1 MGFIPLP
8 LGVLVYRVVAGSVPS
23 ILNVYGFTCFVLG
36 YFCLGSLK
44 AWINLL
50 LLGLSCKQIDRHRSQ
65 IERKT
70 PLVRACAS
78 LPSSRHGSVENI
90 YRAANAAALMT
101 SQSTP
106 HTPTPSQSSSLADIT
121 AQAHILQETLDS
133 SMIMSDSQ
141 VSLLSMDIQDKN
153 REHVLTI
160 IQERQRLKQDGHESD
175 GSIDRNKPYKRKSIL
190 RQASSPP
197 TELTHRRR
205 VSLQDSQL
213 SNSLSGNN

>member
-8 LGVLVYRVVAGSVPS
+8 LGVLVYRVVSGSAPS
-23 ILNVYGFTCFVLG
+23 ILNFYGFSCFVLG
-36 YFCLGSLK
+36 YLCLGSLK
-44 AWINLL
+44 AWINIL
-50 LLGLSCKQIDRHRSQ
+50 LLGLSCKQIDRHRSL

-78 LPSSRHGSVENI
+78 LPSSRHASVENI
-90 YRAANAAALMT
+90 FKAANAAAMTT

-106 HTPTPSQSSSLADIT
+106 HTPTLSQSSSLADIT
-121 AQAHILQETLDS
+121 NQAHILQETLDS

-160 IQERQRLKQDGHESD
+160 IREKQRMKSSDAGHESD
-175 GSIDRNKPYKRKSIL
+175 GLIDRNKPFKRKSIL
-190 RQASSPP
+190 RQSTSPP

-205 VSLQDSQL
+205 VSLQETQL
-213 SNSLSGNN
+213 T